1 MNQSTLRG
9 GPRQNRSVDV
19 IDFAKYTKRLEP
31 EDLGTIGEV
40 WSRYSPQATIMS
52 VLAELRHE
60 RRALEKVTRTLERIL
75 SMRRKRSGSASRGMR
90 KPQPLR

>member
-9 GPRQNRSVDV
+9 GQKQNRSVDV

-31 EDLGTIGEV
+31 EDLGTVGEV
-40 WSRYSPQATIMS
+40 WSRYSRQATIMS

-75 SMRRKRSGSASRGMR
+75 NMRRKRSGSASRRVRM
-90 KPQPLR
+90 PQAVR